1 MTYCRYEMKQER
13 IYNQISPCSK
23 RLIYF
28 FNFQDENSDEDVD
41 DVDDDTDVVT
51 VDDDRGRHRSAKHGV
66 EFQKKCL
73 WEFFKMEK
81 LRQLQL
87 RPIPCLSTEGL
98 IS

>member
-41 DVDDDTDVVT
+41 DVDDDVEEESKSSSVDSNVEKTDKT
-51 VDDDRGRHRSAKHGV
+51 EEEAKSRSASRSSTSAPGWFGKGRKP
-66 EFQKKCL
+66 KKQ
-73 WEFFKMEK
+73 
-81 LRQLQL
+81 R
-87 RPIPCLSTEGL
+87 I
-98 IS
+98 

>member
-41 DVDDDTDVVT
+41 DVDDDVEEESKSSSVDSNVEKTDKT
-51 VDDDRGRHRSAKHGV
+51 EV
-66 EFQKKCL
+66 EVGLKIVHVGTRMVRQRP
-73 WEFFKMEK
+73 ETEK
-81 LRQLQL
+81 TANLMF
-87 RPIPCLSTEGL
+87 
-98 IS
+98 